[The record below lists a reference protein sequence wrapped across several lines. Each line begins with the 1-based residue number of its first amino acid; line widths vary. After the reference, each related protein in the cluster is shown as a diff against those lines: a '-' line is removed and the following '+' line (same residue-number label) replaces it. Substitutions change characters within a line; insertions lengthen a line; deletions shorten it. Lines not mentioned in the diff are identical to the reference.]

1 MYEKFQVL
9 LEKSNKTAYGV
20 AKDTGISTSTFS
32 NWKNGRYT
40 PKTDKL
46 KILAD
51 YFGVS
56 IEYFLEDNQEKG
68 EWEVMFFRRKPERNI
83 PEPMRMPI
91 TLVQGYEVFTDHIF
105 DLSLVQF
112 SVPYH
117 EWRKLEESKEW
128 KAFQALFE
136 KAQEQ

>member
-1 MYEKFQVL
+1 
-9 LEKSNKTAYGV
+9 
-20 AKDTGISTSTFS
+20 
-32 NWKNGRYT
+32 
-40 PKTDKL
+40 
-46 KILAD
+46 
-51 YFGVS
+51 
-56 IEYFLEDNQEKG
+56 
-68 EWEVMFFRRKPERNI
+68 MFFRRKPERNI
-83 PEPMRMPI
+83 PEPERKSI
-91 TLVQGYEVFTDHIF
+91 TPVKGYEVFTDHIF

>member
-1 MYEKFQVL
+1 MSNIFEDSGGEKVYKKFQVL

-56 IEYFLEDNQEKG
+56 IEYFLE
-68 EWEVMFFRRKPERNI
+68 
-83 PEPMRMPI
+83 
-91 TLVQGYEVFTDHIF
+91 
-105 DLSLVQF
+105 
-112 SVPYH
+112 
-117 EWRKLEESKEW
+117 
-128 KAFQALFE
+128 
-136 KAQEQ
+136 